1 MKAPDRLEFIKEVLQ
16 SAPAGQFDTLL
27 EDIQTVSGG
36 PLDGEVLKDIQARY
50 QSQTCATTTSEGD
63 SSHPLIASL
72 REQVEKH
79 QQNVAPGVTARRDVA
94 VAGDA
99 NQILL
104 RTYAERVDK
113 EKCRTGSWM
122 AEWTIQS
129 EAGSSSAEVSGKVN
143 ICSFSFEDGNIQL
156 RTTKEFPAVKV
167 EGSASDLAAAILQQI
182 VSWEKNLCL
191 SLQEICY
198 NAGQSLKSIRG
209 ILPLTHR
216 KLNWN
221 VVAQRTVKSLQE
233 TVSK

>member
-1 MKAPDRLEFIKEVLQ
+1 MTAPDRLEFIRELLQ
-16 SAPAGQFDTLL
+16 TAPAGQFDSIL
-27 EDIQTVSGG
+27 EDIQTLSGG
-36 PLDGEVLKDIQARY
+36 PLEADVLQDIQSRY
-50 QSQTCATTTSEGD
+50 QRQTCVTSSEAE

-72 REQVEKH
+72 REEIEKY
-79 QQNVAPGVTARRDVA
+79 QKNATGVTARRDVA

-104 RTYAERVDK
+104 RTYAEKVDK

-122 AEWTIQS
+122 AEWTIQ
-129 EAGSSSAEVSGKVN
+129 AADSSAEVSGKVS
-143 ICSFSFEDGNIQL
+143 ICSFSFEDGNVQL

-167 EGSASDLAAAILQQI
+167 EGSELAAATTQQI
-182 VSWEKNLCL
+182 FAWEDSLCL
-191 SLQEICY
+191 SLQESCY
-198 NAGQSLKSIRG
+198 KAGQSLKSIRG

-221 VVAQRTVKSLQE
+221 LVAQRTVKSLQE